1 MIYSLTGKISMID
14 ENTIVVD
21 TGVMAFEVVCSA
33 FTAYALTGKQ
43 EPQTILTY
51 LQVRED
57 AMCLFGFKDAKEKK
71 IFNDLLLVS
80 GVGPKMAITVLSG
93 LSIEDLVKAI
103 VTSDIKTLSGI
114 KGLGKKTAERIVLE
128 LNSKLGG
135 SDSLENLLSNE
146 AAVSTTTKV
155 AMKKEVEEAYEVL
168 VGTGLA
174 KNDAIELAKNNYKDG
189 MTSEELVVACF
200 KNMHK

>member
-1 MIYSLTGKISMID
+1 MIYSLTGKISRID

-33 FTAYALTGKQ
+33 YTSFALAGKQ

-57 AMCLFGFKDAKEKK
+57 AMCLFGFSGAKEKK

-93 LSIEDLVKAI
+93 LPIDDLIRAI
-103 VTSDIKTLSGI
+103 VTSDIKTLSSI

-135 SDSLENLLSNE
+135 SDSLENLITNE
-146 AAVSTTTKV
+146 SASVQKAG
-155 AMKKEVEEAYEVL
+155 MRKEIEEAYEVL
-168 VGTGLA
+168 VTMGLQ
-174 KNDAIELAKNNYKDG
+174 KNQAIELAKNNFADG
-189 MTSEELVVACF
+189 MTSEQLVVLCL

>member
-1 MIYSLTGKISMID
+1 MIYSLTGKISRLD

-33 FTAYALTGKQ
+33 YTSFALAGKQ

-57 AMCLFGFKDAKEKK
+57 AMCLFGFKDVKEKRF
-71 IFNDLLLVS
+71 FNDLLLVS

-93 LSIEDLVKAI
+93 LPIDDLVKAI
-103 VTSDIKTLSGI
+103 VTSDVKTLSSI

-135 SDSLENLLSNE
+135 SDSLENLITNDTPAQKIGME
-146 AAVSTTTKV
+146 
-155 AMKKEVEEAYEVL
+155 KEIEETYEFL
-168 VGTGLA
+168 QGMGYQ
-174 KNDAIELAKNNYKDG
+174 KNQALELAKNNYVPG
-189 MTSEELVVACF
+189 ITSEELIVKCF
-200 KNMHK
+200 KNMNK